1 MGMNSKQR
9 ATFDKVFAMP
19 TRSDIPWTDI
29 ESMVEA
35 VGATV
40 QQRRGSRVS
49 FSLNG
54 VVAVFHEPHPQRQ
67 APQATV
73 RGVRDFLAQAG
84 VTP

>member
-1 MGMNSKQR
+1 MGVNSKQR
-9 ATFDKVFAMP
+9 ATFDQVFATP
-19 TRSDIPWTDI
+19 IPWTDI
-29 ESMVEA
+29 ESMVA
-35 VGATV
+35 AAGATV
-40 QQRRGSRVS
+40 RQRRGSRVS

-73 RGVRDFLAQAG
+73 RGVRDFLERAG

>member
-1 MGMNSKQR
+1 MNSKQR
-9 ATFDKVFAMP
+9 ATLNKVFATP

-40 QQRRGSRVS
+40 QHRRGSRVS

-67 APQATV
+67 TPQATV
-73 RGVRDFLAQAG
+73 RGVRDFLTQAG

>member
-1 MGMNSKQR
+1 VNSKQR
-9 ATFDKVFAMP
+9 ATLEKVFATP
-19 TRSDIPWTDI
+19 TRSDIPWSDI

-73 RGVRDFLAQAG
+73 RGVRDFLGQAG